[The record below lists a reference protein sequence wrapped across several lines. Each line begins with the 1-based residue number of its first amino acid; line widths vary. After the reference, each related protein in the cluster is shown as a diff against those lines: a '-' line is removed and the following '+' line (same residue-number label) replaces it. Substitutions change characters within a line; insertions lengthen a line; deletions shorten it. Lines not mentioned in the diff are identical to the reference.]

1 MSPDDDQPL
10 SSEELIRRAREEI
23 FETDDAPETVD
34 DAGPTGATGPDV
46 GDAQRE
52 QDVPDFLD
60 LPPSPRPEAPP
71 PPPPDLEP
79 TPAPAPPPDWGGSTP
94 GQGEW
99 RPPTPGKTRSQGPM
113 SRFGA
118 IAGWVVAVPVLFFLF
133 GQCAGSGT
141 ILDNLDI
148 GDCFANPELDQE
160 VTTVEVV
167 DCNEAHDF
175 ELFSRVDLGSSSRSF
190 PGFDALSLE
199 VESECIDTFAGYVGS
214 DPFVSTYQWVTFT
227 PVSNGWEAGD
237 RTGMCILAQFDLLT
251 GDTVM
256 TVGSARNSGR

>member
-23 FETDDAPETVD
+23 SETDDAPETVD

-71 PPPPDLEP
+71 PPPPNLEP

-99 RPPTPGKTRSQGPM
+99 RPPTPGKTRSQGP
-113 SRFGA
+113 
-118 IAGWVVAVPVLFFLF
+118 
-133 GQCAGSGT
+133 
-141 ILDNLDI
+141 I
-148 GDCFANPELDQE
+148 GDCFANPGLDQE

-199 VESECIDTFAGYVGS
+199 VESKCIDTFAGYVGS

-251 GDTVM
+251 SDTVM